1 MFTIYVT
8 YKGSDRAAVEGFYK
22 EIREIGIDILSRK
35 EDGNVRYEYYWP
47 AEHENQLFLLE
58 IWETKEKLSRYI
70 HSRLTLKSWESSKKN
85 TALKPALKLHKH
97 LFNNVIGNL
106 NDVSKI
112 CY

>member
-35 EDGNVRYEYYWP
+35 EDGNVRYEYYLQSMKTSCFFWKSGK
-47 AEHENQLFLLE
+47 Q
-58 IWETKEKLSRYI
+58 KKLSRYI

>member
-58 IWETKEKLSRYI
+58 IWETKEAQQI
-70 HSRLTLKSWESSKKN
+70 HSKKN

-97 LFNNVIGNL
+97 LFNNVIENL

>member
-8 YKGSDRAAVEGFYK
+8 YKGSDRAAVEVFYK

-58 IWETKEKLSRYI
+58 IWETKEAQQI
-70 HSRLTLKSWESSKKN
+70 HSQLALLKKLGELKEKYGVETSIE
-85 TALKPALKLHKH
+85 TA
-97 LFNNVIGNL
+97 
-106 NDVSKI
+106 
-112 CY
+112 

>member
-8 YKGSDRAAVEGFYK
+8 YKGSDRAAVRDF
-22 EIREIGIDILSRK
+22 
-35 EDGNVRYEYYWP
+35 
-47 AEHENQLFLLE
+47 
-58 IWETKEKLSRYI
+58 TKKSGKSASIFFHAKRTAMYATNITGLQSMKTSCFFWKSGKQKKLSRYI

-106 NDVSKI
+106 NEVSKI

>member
-8 YKGSDRAAVEGFYK
+8 YKGSDRDAVEGFYK

-58 IWETKEKLSRYI
+58 IWETKEAQQI
-70 HSRLTLKSWESSKKN
+70 HSQQDHFKKLGELKEKYGVETSIE
-85 TALKPALKLHKH
+85 TA
-97 LFNNVIGNL
+97 
-106 NDVSKI
+106 
-112 CY
+112 